1 MLWFGKLT
9 LSWSAPMF
17 YAAVRMHPDDARAPR
32 EELKMTVPQA
42 AAHLSIS
49 AEAVRAR
56 IQRGTLKHT
65 KEDGKVYVLLDHPGD
80 DRMHRHD
87 AVRTADQAGL
97 VAELRDQVEFLRREV
112 ERKDAIL
119 LRMAEGLKKLAPSER
134 GRRKRDE

>member
-1 MLWFGKLT
+1 MLWFGKFT
-9 LSWSAPMF
+9 LCWPALMF
-17 YAAVRMHPDDARAPR
+17 YAAVRMHPDDARTPR
-32 EELKMTVPQA
+32 EGLKMTVPQA

-80 DRMHRHD
+80 DRMRRHD
-87 AVRTADQAGL
+87 DIRAADQAGL

-119 LRMAEGLKKLAPSER
+119 LRMAEGLKELRPSER
-134 GRRKRDE
+134 GRREHSE